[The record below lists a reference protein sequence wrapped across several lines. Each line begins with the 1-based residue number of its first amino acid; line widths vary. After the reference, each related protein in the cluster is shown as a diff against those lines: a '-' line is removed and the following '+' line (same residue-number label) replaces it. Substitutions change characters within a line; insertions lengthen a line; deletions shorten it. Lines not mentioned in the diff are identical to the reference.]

1 MTTTAK
7 ELHAAATT
15 IVNGYL
21 EVCRVMTPHVDA
33 NEQLA
38 SSTDK
43 AVMLARHVLATV
55 QPDDDEP
62 VTEGWA
68 SAHGARRK
76 PLSKRL
82 AYEWPT
88 CCVTFWPQCGDLS
101 PAIGIGNRVLRLNPN
116 VGQVRRLLAVL
127 GVP

>member
-7 ELHAAATT
+7 ELHAAART
-15 IVNGYL
+15 IMAICERPGDLGDIGN
-21 EVCRVMTPHVDA
+21 TSDF
-33 NEQLA
+33 
-38 SSTDK
+38 K

-101 PAIGIGNRVLRLNPN
+101 PAIGIGSRVLRLNPN

-127 GVP
+127 GVNA